1 MSSNLKTSC
10 FFFFH
15 LFFFGQNCLP
25 LMNSEEITKRKDARM
40 ELFILQNKNDTNVEM
55 VLIASSIITVSHKCH
70 ANSSTRGNS
79 GTQGCRGR
87 RLFVPEKASYSL
99 KSLDISKTHRLHN
112 FQENFAFAIKPK
124 EWLKKKYVL
133 RFEVGVVIK
142 GDLKGDIY
150 SSIVTFY
157 KLYWWLPFVSF
168 LFTYTFWATRG
179 WFRTPEAARYFL
191 FGIYKRHSSAVSQW
205 PSSHKFK
212 SR

>member
-1 MSSNLKTSC
+1 MPEWNFSFCKTKMTQTLKWSWSPHRSSRLATSVMQILAREGILVPKVAEGEGYLC
-10 FFFFH
+10 RKKRAIPWNH
-15 LFFFGQNCLP
+15 LIFQKLTDYTTFKKISQR
-25 LMNSEEITKRKDARM
+25 MAKR
-40 ELFILQNKNDTNVEM
+40 
-55 VLIASSIITVSHKCH
+55 
-70 ANSSTRGNS
+70 
-79 GTQGCRGR
+79 
-87 RLFVPEKASYSL
+87 
-99 KSLDISKTHRLHN
+99 
-112 FQENFAFAIKPK
+112 
-124 EWLKKKYVL
+124 KKYVL
-133 RFEVGVVIK
+133 RFEVGVVIN

-168 LFTYTFWATRG
+168 LFTYTFWARRG